1 MAAAADVQRV
11 VLTHHLPEAR
21 PEFDSS
27 AYDGEVLIGNDL
39 DVIVA

>member
-1 MAAAADVQRV
+1 V

-21 PEFDSS
+21 PQFDRSG
-27 AYDGEVLIGNDL
+27 YEGEVLIGRDL